1 MTSLNTNTKMKKKSV
16 SKYKIKVKNESALKT
31 FLKDKKNK
39 TWTKMMISEILSVL
53 GFNSMTFLTVTFT
66 DLENLLK
73 IVLLLLS
80 IVYTV
85 QKMLYKKNQK

>member
-39 TWTKMMISEILSVL
+39 TWTK
-53 GFNSMTFLTVTFT
+53 
-66 DLENLLK
+66 K
-73 IVLLLLS
+73 
-80 IVYTV
+80 
-85 QKMLYKKNQK
+85 